1 MKLIINYFSI
11 ITMILG
17 TQTYAGGMADR
28 KLWSESNNHFMIEIE
43 SINKGTFFT
52 DELSSTI
59 TAAKC
64 QVIGDK
70 CKEIWKIKDFS
81 THVYES
87 VIYVSSSLKLID
99 LNDDNKQDSVFF
111 YSISKDGLDPDI
123 LKGMFHI
130 DDKKYAIRGTI
141 PKHIDNI
148 SDFEYKFDKSFKS
161 LDIKVVLKCKELWD
175 SYVNSIFLKNIN

>member
-1 MKLIINYFSI
+1 MKLIIKYISI
-11 ITMILG
+11 ITIMFN
-17 TQTYAGGMADR
+17 TPTFAGDIVDN
-28 KLWSESNNHFMIEIE
+28 KLWSESNNQFKIEIN
-43 SINKGTFFT
+43 STNKGTFFT
-52 DELSSTI
+52 DNWSSKL
-59 TAAKC
+59 TAVKC
-64 QVIGDK
+64 QIIDDK
-70 CKEIWKIKDFS
+70 CIEIWKIKDFS
-81 THVYES
+81 QHVYES
-87 VIYVSSSLKLID
+87 VIYASSSLKTID
-99 LNDDNKQDSVFF
+99 LNNDNKQDSIFF
-111 YSISKDGLDPDI
+111 YSVSKDGLDPDI